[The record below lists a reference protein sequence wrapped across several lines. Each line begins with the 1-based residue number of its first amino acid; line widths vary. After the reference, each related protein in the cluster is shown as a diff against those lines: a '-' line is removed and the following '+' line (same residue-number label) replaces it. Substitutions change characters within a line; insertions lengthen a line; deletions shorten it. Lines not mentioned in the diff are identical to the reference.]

1 MLFERLELL
10 LIPASRPTESKE
22 GLCDEMD
29 DTEFLRFK
37 IGDGGVWRGVA
48 GRDVFGTLLCIE
60 DEVDFDVEGLSRW
73 ILMDRNETP
82 SLASDADLERCV
94 LSSGSSTEDDGYLL
108 GPEEKGL
115 DEVLLVGRRR

>member
-1 MLFERLELL
+1 
-10 LIPASRPTESKE
+10 
-22 GLCDEMD
+22 
-29 DTEFLRFK
+29 
-37 IGDGGVWRGVA
+37 
-48 GRDVFGTLLCIE
+48 
-60 DEVDFDVEGLSRW
+60 
-73 ILMDRNETP
+73 MDRNETP